1 MATVMVV
8 DDSPTLRAM
17 IVEIMQSQGLQV
29 VEAEDGLI
37 AQEKIKAQCP
47 DLVVL
52 DVVMPRM
59 NGYEL
64 CRWIKGEAASKDVPV
79 IMCTTKSEDFDIHWG
94 KKQGVDAYITKP
106 FEPGDLIAKVK
117 ELLKT

>member
-17 IVEIMQSQGLQV
+17 IVELMKEQRYEV
-29 VEAEDGLI
+29 VEAEDGLE

-47 DLVVL
+47 DLVIL

-64 CRWIKGEAASKDVPV
+64 CRWIKGEPASQNVPV

-106 FEPGDLIAKVK
+106 FDPAELIATVK
-117 ELLKT
+117 RLIP